1 MSPRADTERLGD
13 IQDAIESL
21 RRFRQYLESSD
32 ALVVQMAIDAIKY
45 HLIVVGEAAGSL
57 GDATRSQARDVP
69 WTRIKGLRNLLAH
82 RYFQIDHV
90 VIVEV
95 IDGDDL
101 TRLEAATSAL
111 LRSSE

>member
-1 MSPRADTERLGD
+1 MRSSRYVASGNTSR
-13 IQDAIESL
+13 
-21 RRFRQYLESSD
+21 SSD

-45 HLIVVGEAAGSL
+45 HLIVVGEAAGNL

-82 RYFQIDHV
+82 RYFQIDHL

-101 TRLEAATSAL
+101 TRLEAATIAL
-111 LRSSE
+111 PRSSE